1 LAASAKVSAIHREH
15 DMAYVVAIVAPGEM
29 GSAVAARLSERGVKV
44 ITSLAGRSPASA
56 ARAQRAQMVPV
67 ADDNALIGEADFF
80 LSICPPGEAIALAQR
95 LTPALT
101 RARKKPIYVDCNAV
115 SPETAIAIGAVL
127 ESTGCPYVDGGIIGP
142 PPPPGGTGTRIYVSG
157 VAAHE
162 VARLSEFGVAFPALD
177 GPIGAA
183 SALKM
188 SYGGITKGFTA
199 IAVAMV
205 LGATRAGSAAALHK
219 ELEASQPHLL
229 AWLTR
234 QVPRMYPK
242 AYRWV
247 AEMEEIGHFLQDGSP
262 SGDMFEAVARLYQDI
277 AGVARAPSDG
287 DAVAQLSAFFVKPE
301 EAQERKRA

>member
-1 LAASAKVSAIHREH
+1 
-15 DMAYVVAIVAPGEM
+15 MAYVVAIIAPGEM

-44 ITSLAGRSPASA
+44 TTSLTGRSAAST
-56 ARAQRAQMVPV
+56 ARAERAHMVAV
-67 ADDNALIGEADFF
+67 ADDDALIAEADFF
-80 LSICPPGEAIALAQR
+80 LSICPPGEAVALAQR
-95 LTPALT
+95 LKPALT

-115 SPETAIAIGAVL
+115 SPETAVEIGAVL
-127 ESTGCPYVDGGIIGP
+127 ESTGCQYVDGGIIGP
-142 PPPPGGTGTRIYVSG
+142 PPPPNGTGTRIYVSG
-157 VAAHE
+157 SAANE
-162 VARLSEFGVAFPALD
+162 VARLSEFGVAFPPLD

-205 LGATRAGSAAALHK
+205 LGATRAGSASALHK

-229 AWLTR
+229 AWLNR

-247 AEMEEIGHFLQDGSP
+247 AEMEEIGHFLEDGTP
-262 SGDMFEAVARLYQDI
+262 SGDMFEAIARLYEDI
-277 AGVARAPSDG
+277 AAVAREPSSG
-287 DAVAQLSAFFVKPE
+287 DAIAQLSAFFVKPDE
-301 EAQERKRA
+301 SQERKRA

>member
-1 LAASAKVSAIHREH
+1 
-15 DMAYVVAIVAPGEM
+15 MAYVVAIISPGEM
-29 GSAVAARLSERGVKV
+29 GSAVAARLSERGVRV
-44 ITSLAGRSPASA
+44 TTSLAGRSPASA
-56 ARAQRAQMVPV
+56 ARAQRAHMVPV
-67 ADDNALIGEADFF
+67 ADDDALVEEADFF
-80 LSICPPGEAIALAQR
+80 LSICPPGEAIALAHR
-95 LTPALT
+95 LKPALT

-115 SPETAIAIGAVL
+115 APETAIAIGAVL
-127 ESTGCPYVDGGIIGP
+127 ESSGCQYVDGGIIGP
-142 PPPPGGTGTRIYVSG
+142 PPPPNGTGTRIYVSG

-183 SALKM
+183 SALK
-188 SYGGITKGFTA
+188 
-199 IAVAMV
+199 
-205 LGATRAGSAAALHK
+205 K

-247 AEMEEIGHFLQDGSP
+247 AEMEEIGHFLQDGTP

-277 AGVARAPSDG
+277 ADVAGAPSAG
-287 DAVAQLSAFFVKPE
+287 DAIAELSAFFVKPD